1 MEQIPIKKGQ
11 VCLMILVNV
20 AGLPE
25 MEKLLKKEQIN
36 YTRVTE
42 WVDET
47 TMKEEYTE
55 VIEL

>member
-1 MEQIPIKKGQ
+1 
-11 VCLMILVNV
+11 MILVNV

>member
-1 MEQIPIKKGQ
+1 
-11 VCLMILVNV
+11 MIFVNV
-20 AGLPE
+20 SKVPD
-25 MEKLLKKEQIN
+25 MEVLLKKEQIN
-36 YTRVTE
+36 YTRITE